1 MKLYK
6 YTRFD
11 IGKQIISSS
20 QIALSKPQDFN
31 DPFDCV
37 PVSIEDDLRKAIEIL
52 NGYAIDQTIF
62 ESLQEVKDKI
72 NKPLQ
77 KALVSFVLWE
87 YRIAR
92 KLAKRKP
99 MAYSPIFTFEKFDKF
114 FRLCER
120 LGKVS
125 PEQIQEKEKLAYM
138 QSVIE
143 QQEWVTIHKMAN
155 QRDSIYVACLSAV
168 YDSILMWSY
177 YGQDHKGVCIE
188 FEIEEDPRMLSKVE
202 YCAERP
208 TVQME
213 KLMKD
218 LCGKIFAQKSS
229 SEINEDPV
237 LLPLVV
243 QPYISKAKEW
253 EHEQEYRLIFP
264 EQILDELNIKKK
276 MCSDGKERYMYDVKI
291 TKVFLGA
298 AMPKEH
304 KLELLNIIPSEINVV
319 EMAISN
325 SKYELISTIH

>member
-1 MKLYK
+1 
-6 YTRFD
+6 
-11 IGKQIISSS
+11 
-20 QIALSKPQDFN
+20 
-31 DPFDCV
+31 
-37 PVSIEDDLRKAIEIL
+37 
-52 NGYAIDQTIF
+52 
-62 ESLQEVKDKI
+62 
-72 NKPLQ
+72 
-77 KALVSFVLWE
+77 
-87 YRIAR
+87 
-92 KLAKRKP
+92 
-99 MAYSPIFTFEKFDKF
+99 
-114 FRLCER
+114 

-125 PEQIQEKEKLAYM
+125 LEQIQEKEKLAYM

-143 QQEWVTIHKMAN
+143 KQEWDTIHKMAN

-202 YCAERP
+202 YCTERP

-229 SEINEDPV
+229 SGIKEDPV

-291 TKVFLGA
+291 TKVFFGTS
-298 AMPKEH
+298 MPEDNKIALRE
-304 KLELLNIIPSEINVV
+304 IIPTHVEIV
-319 EMAISN
+319 EMKISDN
-325 SKYELISTIH
+325 KYELLH